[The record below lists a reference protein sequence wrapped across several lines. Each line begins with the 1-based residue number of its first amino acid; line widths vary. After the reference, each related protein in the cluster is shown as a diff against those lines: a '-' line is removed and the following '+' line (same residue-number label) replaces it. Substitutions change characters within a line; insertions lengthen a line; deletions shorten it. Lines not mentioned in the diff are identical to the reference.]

1 MPRVAD
7 DDVNKECHTEGHQK
21 VCVLP
26 PGPKYW
32 PKILD
37 SQSKVHLIIGHN
49 TQKTVCSQIFVLLPL
64 FPVTLAFVPL
74 I

>member
-37 SQSKVHLIIGHN
+37 SQSKVHLIIGHLEGL
-49 TQKTVCSQIFVLLPL
+49 KSAESQLP
-64 FPVTLAFVPL
+64 PL
-74 I
+74 PYNLRFNRISK

>member
-1 MPRVAD
+1 MAD
-7 DDVNKECHTEGHQK
+7 DDVNKECHIEGHQK
-21 VCVLP
+21 VCVLLP

-32 PKILD
+32 PKVLD
-37 SQSKVHLIIGHN
+37 SKSKVHLIISHN
-49 TQKTVCSQIFVLLPL
+49 TKKKLFTLKSMLSPL